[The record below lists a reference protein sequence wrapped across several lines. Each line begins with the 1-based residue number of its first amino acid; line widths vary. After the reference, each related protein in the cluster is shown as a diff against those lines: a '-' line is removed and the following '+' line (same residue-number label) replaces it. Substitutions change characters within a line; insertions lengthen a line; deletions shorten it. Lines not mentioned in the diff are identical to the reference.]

1 MVINKIGW
9 NSVCQHTQGGC
20 HLLVGTMPKLAASI
34 PSLLE
39 KPIMLRHLL
48 ANMFEQ
54 FDTHP
59 KMATEVTLRE
69 NWFIHK
75 IATNQLVVPL
85 NVLPSQLPATENGTT
100 MLWLLCAH
108 SQNHQHIF
116 FLF

>member
-1 MVINKIGW
+1 
-9 NSVCQHTQGGC
+9 
-20 HLLVGTMPKLAASI
+20 MPKITVSI

-39 KPIMLRHLL
+39 KPIMLRHLF

-59 KMATEVTLRE
+59 KTETKVALGE
-69 NWFIHK
+69 SWFIRE

-85 NVLPSQLPATENGTT
+85 NTLPPQLLT
-100 MLWLLCAH
+100 MLRPLCTH

-116 FLF
+116 LLF

>member
-1 MVINKIGW
+1 
-9 NSVCQHTQGGC
+9 
-20 HLLVGTMPKLAASI
+20 MPKLAASI

-54 FDTHP
+54 VDTHT
-59 KMATEVTLRE
+59 KTATEVALRE
-69 NWFIHK
+69 SWFIRK

-85 NVLPSQLPATENGTT
+85 NALPLQLPTTEHGTI
-100 MLWLLCAH
+100 MLQPLCAH

>member
-1 MVINKIGW
+1 
-9 NSVCQHTQGGC
+9 
-20 HLLVGTMPKLAASI
+20 MPKLAASI
-34 PSLLE
+34 PSLLK

-59 KMATEVTLRE
+59 KTATEVALGE
-69 NWFIHK
+69 NWFIRK

-85 NVLPSQLPATENGTT
+85 NALPPQLLGTEHGTT
-100 MLWLLCAH
+100 MLWLLCTH
-108 SQNHQHIF
+108 SQNHQQIF